1 MDEIETTDPA
11 EGDAPRTAQDGS
23 VVFVADLASTFT
35 FASHQNSIPV
45 IRSIRICIS
54 DFVVSYPSSHIS
66 WASAAA
72 SFTSAT
78 RIVRSKSRSLGK
90 MAERAKGGANQGVCN
105 YVEIE
110 PGALPLIPTKPSRSK
125 CKMIS

>member
-1 MDEIETTDPA
+1 MFIAWVRDRADHPA
-11 EGDAPRTAQDGS
+11 HFASRTATNVRQRS
-23 VVFVADLASTFT
+23 
-35 FASHQNSIPV
+35 SIT

-72 SFTSAT
+72 SFTPAT
-78 RIVRSKSRSLGK
+78 RIVGSKSRSLGK
-90 MAERAKGGANQGVCN
+90 MAARSKGGTNQGVCN

-110 PGALPLIPTKPSRSK
+110 LDAPLIPTKPSRSK